1 MPSSFETFLE
11 TVRGKLGEECYDNVC
26 RRYQTYLENCAPPP
40 LRVPDSMRANAM
52 VWGYSDMLNI
62 LTPSG
67 AVDGND
73 CTGKAYTNHN
83 QPAPSMK
90 DQSGQIDPKNWE
102 HPKFKKPTHLTSI
115 PIRKMMERAQSHIKK
130 PMELANASQVYPN
143 KVGPFSGRDG
153 YNVPVSTYVGG
164 DSGGAASASAST
176 SE

>member
-1 MPSSFETFLE
+1 
-11 TVRGKLGEECYDNVC
+11 
-26 RRYQTYLENCAPPP
+26 
-40 LRVPDSMRANAM
+40 
-52 VWGYSDMLNI
+52 
-62 LTPSG
+62 
-67 AVDGND
+67 
-73 CTGKAYTNHN
+73 
-83 QPAPSMK
+83 MK

-115 PIRKMMERAQSHIKK
+115 PIRKMMERAQSHIKQ